1 MDMDQLAEVVKEI
14 EDEKALGRVAAVA
27 VFKGLLNQPELV
39 SLSST
44 NATAVGASFGYSQ
57 FNVNMPRP
65 ILEAETLQL
74 LAANI
79 PLCTQSIPDTA
90 CTFWYY
96 RLDEYAG
103 PVPSTEN
110 LFFVRLLPSYY
121 KPEFFQTSPYTYGQN
136 VTFDNYTAVETE
148 LTLACANDLAY
159 NNLASTTD
167 EWVGSAAYQ
176 LQYIPNDVS
185 IYYNASPNRF
195 QMRGLN
201 ADAPLFAYSTGATY
215 SAGTT
220 YDLNA
225 YVTYV
230 PTGGTKSVYRSL
242 ISGNIGNTPD
252 ANPTYWTFVTD
263 KLVQDFVAYT
273 PYYSGQ
279 YVVSGGTIYQ
289 ANANIYT
296 GSFSTLDGWVAPTAP
311 YYYRYLVTGYSDPN
325 VVLNQGTGSRQWS
338 PYALFEYGDIVQH
351 QGASYS
357 ATRQNKGFQ
366 PFYIPNSGT
375 NAYSATVQYAVGD
388 YVWAATNKYYVCIKA
403 TKGNAPNTTG
413 YTNNEW
419 WRFLEFTPNSSAV
432 YWRVGDLCT
441 YLPDINNGVFFY
453 KCIKDNNVSQGSPIS
468 TGGIF
473 DTNPYWIPSYWT
485 PYSGSFLP
493 TIGLNA
499 ISARFDMLDV
509 FLNNGWLQFPFPVG
523 IPGQPFNPAP
533 RRLLNSILGFCW
545 NGIFNPVAV
554 SKVLATGSTIP
565 DGTTTTDVLNRIRPV
580 PFYKSYGT
588 AADLGATRKATLTKI
603 YTADGYGNLVY
614 TNIVNIYTTIVYG
627 STLDSQRNTN
637 LIGTST
643 MNAGNLGVSFFTNFI
658 DGKLRVNMADIYS
671 IGIELR
677 DEVGEPY
684 PMTNNANCSFTLKL
698 TYKDIEQENK
708 P

>member
-201 ADAPLFAYSTGATY
+201 ADAPLFAYSTAATY

-311 YYYRYLVTGYSDPN
+311 YYYRYLITGYSDPN
-325 VVLNQGTGSRQWS
+325 VVLNQGKGSRQWS

-351 QGASYS
+351 S
-357 ATRQNKGFQ
+357 KF
-366 PFYIPNSGT
+366 
-375 NAYSATVQYAVGD
+375 
-388 YVWAATNKYYVCIKA
+388 
-403 TKGNAPNTTG
+403 GNQC
-413 YTNNEW
+413 
-419 WRFLEFTPNSSAV
+419 V
-432 YWRVGDLCT
+432 
-441 YLPDINNGVFFY
+441 
-453 KCIKDNNVSQGSPIS
+453 
-468 TGGIF
+468 
-473 DTNPYWIPSYWT
+473 
-485 PYSGSFLP
+485 
-493 TIGLNA
+493 
-499 ISARFDMLDV
+499 
-509 FLNNGWLQFPFPVG
+509 
-523 IPGQPFNPAP
+523 
-533 RRLLNSILGFCW
+533 
-545 NGIFNPVAV
+545 
-554 SKVLATGSTIP
+554 
-565 DGTTTTDVLNRIRPV
+565 
-580 PFYKSYGT
+580 
-588 AADLGATRKATLTKI
+588 
-603 YTADGYGNLVY
+603 
-614 TNIVNIYTTIVYG
+614 
-627 STLDSQRNTN
+627 
-637 LIGTST
+637 
-643 MNAGNLGVSFFTNFI
+643 
-658 DGKLRVNMADIYS
+658 
-671 IGIELR
+671 
-677 DEVGEPY
+677 
-684 PMTNNANCSFTLKL
+684 
-698 TYKDIEQENK
+698 
-708 P
+708 